1 MSKSTRT
8 LRYLTPADMPEGM
21 RLLHERQA
29 NGYRPQAT
37 AAEPKRSKYG
47 AEPTVVDGIRFDSKA
62 EARYYQKL
70 KLRVESGAVR
80 YFLRQVPFHLPG
92 GVRYV
97 VDFMEVHADGSVHYV
112 DVKGIETAMFRT
124 KKRLVESL
132 YPITIEVT
140 R

>member
-1 MSKSTRT
+1 MTKSPRT
-8 LRYLTPADMPEGM
+8 LRYRTAADMPEGM
-21 RLLHERQA
+21 RSLHAMQHA
-29 NGYRPQAT
+29 GYRPQAAPCT
-37 AAEPKRSKYG
+37 PKRSKYG
-47 AEPTVVDGIRFDSKA
+47 AEPTEVDGIRFDSKA
-62 EARYYQKL
+62 EARYYQRL
-70 KLRVESGAVR
+70 KLRVQNGEVR

-97 VDFMEVHADGSVHYV
+97 VDFMEVHADGSVHWV

-132 YPITIEVT
+132 YPVTIEVT

>member
-1 MSKSTRT
+1 MTKAPRT
-8 LRYLTPADMPEGM
+8 LRYRSTADMPEGM
-21 RLLHERQA
+21 RNLHARQA
-29 NGYRPQAT
+29 SGYRPQALT
-37 AAEPKRSKYG
+37 CAPKRSKYG

-62 EARYYQKL
+62 EARYYQNLLL
-70 KLRVESGAVR
+70 KVKSGTVR

>member
-1 MSKSTRT
+1 MTKATRT
-8 LRYLTPADMPEGM
+8 LRYRTAADMPEGM
-21 RLLHERQA
+21 RQLHTRQES
-29 NGYRPQAT
+29 GYRPQSAT
-37 AAEPKRSKYG
+37 STPKRSKYG

-62 EARYYQKL
+62 EARYYQRLMVQVK
-70 KLRVESGAVR
+70 SGAIR

-124 KKRLVESL
+124 KKRMVESL
-132 YPITIEVT
+132 YPVTIEVT